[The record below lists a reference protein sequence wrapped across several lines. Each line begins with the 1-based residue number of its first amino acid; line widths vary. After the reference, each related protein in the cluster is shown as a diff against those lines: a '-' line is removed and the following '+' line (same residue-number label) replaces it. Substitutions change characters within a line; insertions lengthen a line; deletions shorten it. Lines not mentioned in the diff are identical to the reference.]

1 MTASMQ
7 TITVP
12 LGARSYDVVI
22 GEGLL
27 ARAGALIAPFAPRKR
42 VFVVTD
48 ENVARLH
55 LPALRAALQS
65 EGIACQEIVLPA
77 GEHTKRFAALED
89 LCGQLIAGEIDRRD
103 LVVAFGG
110 GVIGDLAGFAAG
122 IVKRGVDFVQIPT
135 TLLAQVDSSVGGKT
149 AIDTPAGKN
158 LVGLFYQPRLVL
170 ADIDVLATLPER
182 EMLAGY
188 AEIVK
193 YGLIDDPAFFDWC
206 EAYGAAIREGAR
218 DTIAQAVAIS
228 VKAKARIVGADERES
243 GQRALL
249 NLGHTFAHALETCA
263 GYDGALLHGEAVGV
277 GLALAFDLSAALG
290 LCARPESAR
299 VRHHLERM
307 GYGLD
312 LRTLPGGPYS
322 PDALLAAMTHDK
334 KNESGK
340 LTFILARGIGRAFVS
355 KDVSPEAVRAL
366 LSAELAAA

>member
-1 MTASMQ
+1 MTGNMN
-7 TITVP
+7 TVTVP
-12 LGARSYDVVI
+12 LGDRSYDVVI
-22 GEGLL
+22 GEGLI

-55 LPALRAALQS
+55 LPALRTSLGAA
-65 EGIACQEIVLPA
+65 GINIREIILPP
-77 GEHTKRFAALED
+77 GEHTKRFAALEEV
-89 LCGQLIAGEIDRRD
+89 CGHLIDGEIDRKD
-103 LVVAFGG
+103 LIVAFGG

-135 TLLAQVDSSVGGKT
+135 TLLAQVEFFGRRQDRDRY
-149 AIDTPAGKN
+149 ARGKN

-170 ADIDVLATLPER
+170 ADIDVLATLPKR
-182 EMLAGY
+182 ELLAGY

-193 YGLIDDPAFFDWC
+193 YGLIDDPAFFEWC
-206 EAYGAAIREGAR
+206 EANGASIVGGSR
-218 DTIAQAVAIS
+218 DATAHAVTIS

-290 LCARPESAR
+290 LCARQDSVR
-299 VRHHLERM
+299 VRRHLERM

-312 LRTLPGGPYS
+312 LRTLSGGPYD
-322 PDALLAAMTHDK
+322 PAALIAAMAHDK
-334 KNESGK
+334 KNDSGR
-340 LTFILARGIGRAFVS
+340 LTFILARGIGQAFVQ
-355 KDVSPEAVRAL
+355 KDVSPDAVRTL
-366 LSAELAAA
+366 LSGELAAA